1 MKSLSEVVIL
11 EYFHLTMNPGVILQV
26 CDMYRLWDALNCIR
40 ILFYTHVCSI
50 PSWYV
55 ISTKVLVLFVFKVIL
70 VGSIPEVRFTL
81 CRFWHKHKDITR
93 VCMLRSLQ
101 SCHDSLWPY
110 GLQLARLL
118 CPWDSPSK
126 NPGVGC
132 CALLQAIFPAQGSNP
147 PLLCLLNWQTS
158 SLRLLPHGKPK
169 NIICNLLYKCKRL
182 WLGIFS
188 YLNSCLIAFQRKRL
202 FYK

>member
-81 CRFWHKHKDITR
+81 CCFWHKHKDITR

-101 SCHDSLWPY
+101 SCPI
-110 GLQLARLL
+110 L
-118 CPWDSPSK
+118 CDPMDCSSPGSS
-126 NPGVGC
+126 VHEI
-132 CALLQAIFPAQGSNP
+132 LQARILEWVVVPSFRGSSQP
-147 PLLCLLNWQTS
+147 RDQTH
-158 SLRLLPHGKPK
+158 L
-169 NIICNLLYKCKRL
+169 
-182 WLGIFS
+182 S
-188 YLNSCLIAFQRKRL
+188 YVSWIGRQVL
-202 FYK
+202 